1 MKKTN
6 LKKAFGISFLISMLV
21 VVVACTKDSKPDE
34 EKTVITKTVD
44 NSEFGKYLNTNFTD
58 PYNISFLYRWEDVE
72 SDMNY
77 TLVPANYENSVKMAN
92 LVKYLCLD
100 AYDAVAPNDFL
111 KKYFPKMIMLVGS
124 WSYQNN
130 GTIVLGTAEGGLKIT
145 LYGINN
151 LNTDFS
157 KSTTLPML
165 YHYYFRTI
173 FHEFSH
179 ILHQTTDYSNDFR
192 TITSSDY
199 VGDSWSS
206 DENTLDQAL
215 KKGFISRYSR
225 KETNE
230 DFVELIAHY
239 ITYTD
244 AEWNDALTKAAKD
257 GAQGAKLINQ
267 KMEII
272 KNYML
277 QTWEMDLDA
286 LKKGISTRAGNI
298 RNIDLT
304 KIN

>member
-6 LKKAFGISFLISMLV
+6 VNTAIKLFLLISLSIV
-21 VVVACTKDSKPDE
+21 VGACAKDDKPDE
-34 EKTVITKTVD
+34 GKTVITKTVD
-44 NSEFGKYLNTNFTD
+44 NSDFGKYLNKNFTE
-58 PYNISFLYRWEDVE
+58 PYNISYLYRWEDIE

-77 TLVPANYENSVKMAN
+77 ALVPANYENSVKMAN

-124 WSYQNN
+124 WAYRNN

-145 LYGINN
+145 LYGMNE
-151 LNTDFS
+151 LDTDFS
-157 KSTTLPML
+157 DSNTLPKL
-165 YHYYFRTI
+165 YNYYFRTI

-192 TITSSDY
+192 TITGSDY
-199 VGDSWSS
+199 IGDSWSNT
-206 DENTLDQAL
+206 ENTLEDAL

-230 DFVELIAHY
+230 DFVELIAYY

-244 AEWNDALTKAAKD
+244 TEWNDALTKAGTE
-257 GAQGAKLINQ
+257 GAALINQ
-267 KMEII
+267 KMEIV
-272 KNYML
+272 KSYML
-277 QTWEMDLDA
+277 QTWRVDLDA
-286 LKKGISTRAGNI
+286 LKKEINTRASNI
-298 RNIDLT
+298 QNVDLT